1 MSQEKLRS
9 YHQKHKQRLILFLQ
23 FLLSYHM
30 TSGYEEVRRLVH
42 IQQSHINLTDILSHL
57 LPTAIVQV
65 EGCSLVPVGELKI
78 LVTFT
83 LTMAGL
89 SRSDGNKSR
98 DCHQLG
104 WSHSLTYVPVAGVGG
119 DNNDERTD
127 GPDDNG
133 VYNYISPED

>member
-57 LPTAIVQV
+57 LPTTIVQV

-78 LVTFT
+78 LVTFI

-104 WSHSLTYVPVAGVGG
+104 WSHSLTYVPVAGGG
-119 DNNDERTD
+119 VDNNDGGTD